1 MKQKTSISKSL
12 KYKDILKNGIANYTN
27 RYDMYTMAPLQA
39 IPLEDK
45 TDDWIKWNADW
56 HEQMAVRELRLK
68 APKLQKLY
76 NLAAG
81 IINKSDY
88 IVNPANTESA
98 VLGVVGADECEPD
111 IFNQFYPIIPNIL
124 NTFLGEYLKR
134 DKSMIFDATDPGS
147 INEGL
152 KFREDKLRQALNE
165 FYTNLKK
172 DELSQIPEEQRQ
184 KELETISKIVQ
195 IETEFKSF
203 RTIGAQWAQ
212 HFYEKYSNRNSF
224 DDLELALFADSLIT
238 DESALCLNMHEDNFY
253 PEVLR
258 PMATH
263 ADVPNNKKN
272 YYEGNSITNIEFM
285 TIANIITTFKEELNA
300 DQIEYIESY
309 YFNMYG
315 SQLKTSADQVNRD
328 YWDYGKSK
336 EWNSSQSVA
345 DVQYQNEKMIE
356 NFMSSF
362 TGTNNIQNYT
372 SMFNNKKLIR
382 VSRTW
387 WKSMRRIGKLTKK
400 EEGKLPIIDIVDENF
415 IQTVPPVYDY
425 NISKEETKENLLKGE
440 HIEWKYIPE
449 WRYVI
454 KIGQNL
460 PFSDSQNK
468 NSFNSLYLK
477 GGPCDFQF
485 KSKNNLYDSRP
496 PVIGRKFHN
505 INSISNGLVV
515 RLKSEQIVYNVLR
528 NRAMDL
534 LPDDIGPV
542 LYANASDLKSNNL
555 EQTEGG
561 QPLVEYMENL
571 RQSKILVNKDFN
583 DGTISTSRSK
593 EPRVIDISTIGKFVE
608 YMNAAAMVK
617 QNAYETIGV
626 SPQRVS
632 QIGRQET
639 ATGIQQA
646 VEGSVNQTEMYFDQF
661 SNKYM
666 EDVWHTI
673 IEAGQY
679 YSSISDSFSDTYIN
693 KDLQKV
699 FFAGL
704 KTDLL
709 MKDLSVHANNK
720 ANIKKLLNDMKQLA
734 LQDNTMG
741 ATFLDKV
748 QTIVSSTP
756 SEIIEKLQV
765 AKKEQLEQEQIKRD
779 HEKEMQDKQQQF
791 MDSQR
796 SVQQQHDDNW
806 KERTLQ
812 NNIDVAEV
820 KSMGFNKDNDMND
833 NGVPDVLE
841 TDKFIHKQQY
851 DGAILNFKKQ
861 GLENKSLLE
870 SQKLQDRQKERD
882 LKQTLKEMDVAIA
895 ITNKNQSDVKFKQLK
910 K

>member
-1 MKQKTSISKSL
+1 LKKKTSIAKSL

-39 IPLEDK
+39 IPLDDK
-45 TDDWIKWNADW
+45 TPDWVKWNADW
-56 HEQMAVRELRLK
+56 HEQMAIRELRIK
-68 APKLQKLY
+68 TTKLQKLY
-76 NLAAG
+76 NLAVG

-88 IVNPANTESA
+88 MVNPNNAESP
-98 VLGVVGADECEPD
+98 VLGVVGADDCEPD
-111 IFNQFYPIIPNIL
+111 IFNQFYPIIPNIIY
-124 NTFLGEYLKR
+124 TFLGEYLKR
-134 DKSMIFDATDPGS
+134 DKSIIFDATDPNS

-152 KFREDKLRQALNE
+152 KFKEDKLRQALNE
-165 FYTNLKK
+165 YYTSLKQ
-172 DELSQIPEEQRQ
+172 DELSRIPDDQ
-184 KELETISKIVQ
+184 KEQQLQAISKIVE
-195 IETEFKSF
+195 IETEFKTF
-203 RTIGAQWAQ
+203 RTVATQWAQ
-212 HFYEKYSNRNSF
+212 HFYEKYGRRNSF
-224 DDLELALFADSLIT
+224 DDLELALFSDSLIA
-238 DESALCLNMHEDNFY
+238 DECALCLNMHEDNFY

-263 ADVPNNKKN
+263 ADVPTNKKN
-272 YYEGNSITNIEFM
+272 YHEGNSITNIEFM
-285 TIANIITTFKEELNA
+285 TIANILTTFKEELNA

-315 SQLKTSADQVNRD
+315 SQLKTGIEAANGD
-328 YWDYGKSK
+328 YWDYTKSK

-345 DVQYQNEKMIE
+345 DIQYQNEKMVE

-362 TGTNNIQNYT
+362 SGSNNTHNYI

-382 VSRTW
+382 VARIW
-387 WKSMRRIGKLTKK
+387 WKSMRRIGKLVKK
-400 EEGKLPIIDIVDENF
+400 EEGKPPIIEIIDENF
-415 IQTVPPVYDY
+415 IQTVEPEYDY
-425 NISKEETKENLLKGE
+425 NLSKEESATNLLKGE
-440 HIEWKYIPE
+440 HVEWKYIPE
-449 WRYVI
+449 WRYVV

-477 GGPCDFQF
+477 GGACDFQF
-485 KSKNNLYDSRP
+485 KGKTNLYDSKP

-505 INSISNGLVV
+505 INTVSNGLVS
-515 RLKSEQIVYNVLR
+515 RLKSEQLVYNVLR

-542 LYANASDLKSNNL
+542 LYANASDLKTNNL

-571 RQSKILVNKDFN
+571 RQSKILVNKDYN
-583 DGTISTSRSK
+583 DGSITTSKYK
-593 EPRVIDISTIGKFVE
+593 EPRIIDISTISKFAE

-617 QNAYETIGV
+617 ASAYETIGV

-632 QIGRQET
+632 QVGKQET

-666 EDVWHTI
+666 EDVWQTI

-679 YSSISDSFSDTYIN
+679 YTSISDDFSDTYIN
-693 KDLQKV
+693 KDLEKV

-709 MKDLSVHANNK
+709 LKDISVHAMNK

-734 LQDNTMG
+734 VQDNTMG

-748 QTIVSSTP
+748 QTIMSSTP
-756 SEIIEKLQV
+756 SEIIEKLSV
-765 AKKEQLEQEQIKRD
+765 AKKEQMEQEQIKRD

-791 MDSQR
+791 LEGQR
-796 SVQQQHDDNW
+796 VAQEKHDDNW
-806 KERTLQ
+806 KEREL
-812 NNIDVAEV
+812 NLEKYLGEIKA
-820 KSMGFNKDNDMND
+820 MGFAKDSDLDSNAI
-833 NGVPDVLE
+833 PDVLE
-841 TDKFIHKQQY
+841 ADKFKHQQSY
-851 DGAILNFKKQ
+851 DASILSLKTQDVNNKTTMQDAILSDK
-861 GLENKSLLE
+861 
-870 SQKLQDRQKERD
+870 QKERD

-895 ITNKNQSDVKFKQLK
+895 ITNKNQADLKFKQLK